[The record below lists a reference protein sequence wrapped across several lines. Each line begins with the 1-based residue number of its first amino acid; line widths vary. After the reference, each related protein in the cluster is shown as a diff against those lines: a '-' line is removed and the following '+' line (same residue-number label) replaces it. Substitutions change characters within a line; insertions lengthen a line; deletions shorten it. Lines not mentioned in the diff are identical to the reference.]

1 MAARRDEDVPLILEL
16 HNPYPHAALFDLVVH
31 WGSLPDDTTFYLAF
45 GQTASPLSKKA
56 MERAGVKL
64 GDRKA
69 RAFFEA
75 LPEERCGERVRFD
88 LDQVY
93 HVSPDKQRRTT
104 LPDIPIR
111 PARPAM
117 AALRVVLPK
126 KPEGAPPQFDVV
138 QVGGTRVVGGCTFVV
153 KQV

>member
-1 MAARRDEDVPLILEL
+1 MAARPDEDVPLVLEL
-16 HNPYPHAALFDLVVH
+16 HNPYPHPALFDLVVH
-31 WGSLPDDTTFYLAF
+31 WGSLPDDTTLYLAL
-45 GQTASPLSKKA
+45 GQTASPPSKKI
-56 MERAGVKL
+56 MERAGVTL

-69 RAFFEA
+69 REVFEA
-75 LPEERCGERVRFD
+75 LPEERCGEHVRLD
-88 LDQVY
+88 LDRIY
-93 HVSPDKQRRTT
+93 HLSPDKHRRTT

-111 PARPAM
+111 PSPPAM

-138 QVGGTRVVGGCTFVV
+138 QVSGTRVVGGCTFIV